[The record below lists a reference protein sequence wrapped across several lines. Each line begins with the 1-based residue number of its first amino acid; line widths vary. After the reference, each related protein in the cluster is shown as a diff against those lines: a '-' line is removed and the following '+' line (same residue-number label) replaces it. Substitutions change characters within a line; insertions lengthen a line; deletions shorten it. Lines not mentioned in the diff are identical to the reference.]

1 MCLLLC
7 GCKPIQKKE
16 IMEIIDYANSNKV
29 NVYNTYRKGYKY
41 NLPKGL
47 GVLDS
52 SDYNEELISGN
63 YKYYLYIDAVSY
75 YNKIIETYEVKG
87 NAYYSK
93 PISFE
98 DKYGYIEINEL
109 NNGKYLVEIM
119 YNYAKIEVIVKK
131 ADLNVCV
138 ANAISILTS
147 IKFNDNVLKKML
159 EEETSQ
165 FGDMEFNI
173 FETVSDNS
181 EYLQAMEENV
191 YDEDKVHDSDLID

>member
-7 GCKPIQKKE
+7 GCKSVQKKE
-16 IMEIIDYANSNKV
+16 IMEIIDYANSKKV

-52 SDYNEELISGN
+52 TDYNEEIISGN

-75 YNKIIETYEVKG
+75 YNKIIETYEVKR

-93 PISFE
+93 PIAFE

-109 NNGKYLVEIM
+109 KDGKYLIEIM

-131 ADLNVCV
+131 ADIKVCF
-138 ANAISILTS
+138 AIAISFFS
-147 IKFNDNVLKKML
+147 
-159 EEETSQ
+159 
-165 FGDMEFNI
+165 
-173 FETVSDNS
+173 
-181 EYLQAMEENV
+181 
-191 YDEDKVHDSDLID
+191 